1 MEAPSADP
9 YHPPSLPSCNHLIFT
24 FRSVAISDTRYGSR
38 RINLGMAAQAYLAS
52 NPYPPSGRQAGSF
65 YVTFWKS
72 KGGGWEKQRTLSS
85 LAASHESRR
94 PQKTEMLRAQRGGA
108 YNNNRFVSPSVITHD
123 SAPLKQSKAAAR
135 HSNPLSRP
143 RSFEDGSGLLVS
155 PTV

>member
-9 YHPPSLPSCNHLIFT
+9 YHPSSLPSCNHLIFT

-94 PQKTEMLRAQRGGA
+94 HQETEMRAQQGGA
-108 YNNNRFVSPSVITHD
+108 YYLLDLYPPASSLMIRLNLSSRK
-123 SAPLKQSKAAAR
+123 PLRVAAR
-135 HSNPLSRP
+135 RCAA
-143 RSFEDGSGLLVS
+143 FE
-155 PTV
+155 PIK

>member
-9 YHPPSLPSCNHLIFT
+9 YHPSSLPSCNHLIFT

-72 KGGGWEKQRTLSS
+72 KGGGWEKTNNSIVSRCQPREPKTPGNRNESS
-85 LAASHESRR
+85 A
-94 PQKTEMLRAQRGGA
+94 GGGLLFT
-108 YNNNRFVSPSVITHD
+108 RFVSPSVITHD
-123 SAPLKQSKAAAR
+123 SAQLKQSKAAAR
-135 HSNPLSRP
+135 RCASLRGIRTHQR
-143 RSFEDGSGLLVS
+143 
-155 PTV
+155 

>member
-9 YHPPSLPSCNHLIFT
+9 YHPSSLPSCNHLIFT

-94 PQKTEMLRAQRGGA
+94 HQKTEMRAQQGGGYYLIDLYPPASSLMIRLNLSSRKPLRGI
-108 YNNNRFVSPSVITHD
+108 RTH
-123 SAPLKQSKAAAR
+123 
-135 HSNPLSRP
+135 
-143 RSFEDGSGLLVS
+143 
-155 PTV
+155 